1 MKTIIAFLIFIVLSY
16 SLRSQTWPPSWINQI
31 KEVEIFNVE
40 VFSPFDTMLL
50 MDHDLRQLRCLHVD
64 PSFFIDLLGNV
75 HRFTAPNPPGWNYGH
90 ILLNDGTRID
100 VFVKES
106 LILIDYGDLAF
117 HTLNVIG
124 FGNDKKIETYKKW
137 VEILSDFNK
146 SGPVVERHNFPKKR
160 YFRSKEYLGGKKR
173 RKFND

>member
-1 MKTIIAFLIFIVLSY
+1 MRKVLVLSFIVLSC
-16 SLRSQTWPPSWINQI
+16 SLRSQTLPPSWINQI
-31 KEVEIFNVE
+31 KEVEIFNVK
-40 VFSPFDTMLL
+40 VITPFDTMRL
-50 MDHDLRQLRCLHVD
+50 MNHDLRQLRSLHVD

-75 HRFTAPNPPGWNYGH
+75 HRFTAPNPPIWNYGH

-100 VFVKES
+100 VFVQES

-117 HTLNVIG
+117 HTLNIIG

-137 VEILSDFNK
+137 VEMLSDFNK
-146 SGPVVERHNFPKKR
+146 SGPVVERYDFRKKR
-160 YFRSKEYLGGKKR
+160 YYRSKKYRGKKG